1 MEVAMALSSPVKL
14 ISSLTRSGSSVGQ
27 SDSVVNSIMLR
38 LEDSEY
44 RVAGTEIRY
53 QDLDDGTPEHGSWL
67 AEKERENARYAAT
80 DPDVLAY
87 IGTLDA
93 DAAPH
98 SIPILNAAGPLLMIS
113 PCNTY
118 PGLTK
123 PVPWAPEEPD
133 VYYPTGVR
141 NYARTALTDDLQAIA
156 AAAWA
161 SELGIEGVYVL
172 HDTEPYG
179 RGVAEPF
186 AAACSQRGLSV
197 LAGPEGI
204 EPKARDFTALAARI
218 AATAPDAVYYGG
230 IIQNG
235 AGPLWRDIRE
245 ALPGVQMIAPD
256 AIFERAFLADAGS
269 YAEGTLIT
277 FGGVPPAQLDGAG
290 REFYERYKRVYDKEP
305 ESYAAATYD
314 ACGVVLDAIE
324 QVGTKERAMITEA
337 VLATRDHDGLLGR
350 WSFDPNGD
358 ITLRRTSRLTV
369 KKGDFAFLSVFE
381 LNGDSEPHATGNHR
395 N

>member
-1 MEVAMALSSPVKL
+1 MTLSSPVKL

-27 SDSVVNSIMLR
+27 SDSVVNSIRLC
-38 LEDSEY
+38 LEDVDY
-44 RVAGTEIRY
+44 KVAGAEIVY
-53 QDLDDGTPEHGSWL
+53 EDLDDGTPEHGSWL
-67 AEKERENARYAAT
+67 AEKERENARHAAT

-123 PVPWAPEEPD
+123 PVRWTAEEPD

-161 SELGIEGVYVL
+161 AELGIESVYVL

-186 AAACSQRGLSV
+186 ADACERDGVRV

-204 EPKARDFTALAARI
+204 VPKADDFSELAQRI
-218 AATAPDAVYYGG
+218 ADAGPDAVYYGG

-235 AGPLWRDIRE
+235 AGALWRDVRE
-245 ALPGVQMIAPD
+245 ALPDVRMLAPD
-256 AIFERAFLADAGS
+256 AIFERAFLADAGL

-277 FGGVPPAQLDGAG
+277 FGGVPPARLEGAG
-290 REFYERYKRVYDKEP
+290 RAFYERYTRVYDIEP
-305 ESYAAATYD
+305 ESYAASSYD
-314 ACGVVLDAIE
+314 ACRVVLDAIE
-324 QVGTKERAMITEA
+324 SVGAKDRAAITKA
-337 VLATRDHDGLLGR
+337 VLATRDHEGLLGR
-350 WSFDPNGD
+350 WSFDANGD

-369 KKGDFAFLSVFE
+369 TNAEFEFLSVFD
-381 LNGDSEPHATGNHR
+381 LDDADRNSEAAASDDR
-395 N
+395 Q